1 MNHQDIDIHAA
12 RLVDLPMIARLV
24 ERSAILDTELA
35 CTRDASISQNLLLER
50 IPLSQ
55 RELYTFVGRAGR
67 LPIAGQFRLKPDNPV
82 ARVVYIAPA
91 LDENQGDSAYLHL
104 LDAMIAEAGRRGAH
118 ALTAEVDEFAPLFVT
133 MRTAGFAVYARQQ
146 LWGRAP
152 SRDLPAHI
160 TPAQLDIARDED
172 AGDIQ
177 ALYCN
182 IVPKLVQPVGVTH
195 SDTGF
200 VYRKSGKRGIQGY
213 IAASEGKNG
222 IFLLPLLDPDILFEE
237 AAAII
242 AGAMVRFKSLDRL
255 PVYICVRRYQDW
267 LEETLIDLAFEPGR
281 QQAVMVRHI
290 AVGVRHA
297 TFAPVRHALE
307 AVPAVPPTSR
317 VHKAE
322 CSPDF

>member
-12 RLVDLPMIARLV
+12 RLVDLPMITRLV

-35 CTRDASISQNLLLER
+35 CTRDASIPQNLLLER

-55 RELYTFVGRAGR
+55 RELYTLVGRAGR
-67 LPIAGQFRLKPDNPV
+67 LPIAGQFRLKPDNPI

-91 LDENQGDSAYLHL
+91 LDENQGDSAHLYL

-118 ALTAEVDEFAPLFVT
+118 ALIAEVDEFAPLFIT

-160 TPAQLDIARDED
+160 TPARLEPARDED
-172 AGDIQ
+172 ANDIQ

-182 IVPKLVQPVGVTH
+182 IVPKLVQPIGLTH
-195 SDTGF
+195 TDTGF
-200 VYRKSGKRGIQGY
+200 VYRKPGKRGIQGY

-222 IFLLPLLDPDILFEE
+222 IFMLPLLHPDILFAE
-237 AAAII
+237 AASII
-242 AGAMVRFKSLDRL
+242 AGAMVRFKSLDRV
-255 PVYICVRRYQDW
+255 PIYICIRRYQDW
-267 LEETLIDLAFEPGR
+267 LEETLIDLGFEPGR

-290 AVGVRHA
+290 AVAVRHA

-307 AVPAVPPTSR
+307 AVPLAPPTSR
-317 VHKAE
+317 VHE
-322 CSPDF
+322 VEFSSDF